1 MVVMRP
7 RGLRERWRKRNLA
20 FATVDAGIALDIE
33 MATTLSI
40 LDLARLLCLLLVASC
55 AAFAI
60 ASYWRR
66 PRAPAVPVQPK
77 PVERTPSTGIVYHD
91 APTVRVVDSQRV
103 DRLRKVVR
111 MHPGEFVDVLQTR
124 AGSTPRFRVTLK
136 GLVSLHDADAAHILV
151 EFGGTPVSCGPLV
164 QEIASN
170 EFFVPRAGREEPRSS
185 VFHYHEHGDKLEFM
199 RIKVRSIDPDS
210 GSAELDMMQVLGTW
224 PAG

>member
-1 MVVMRP
+1 M
-7 RGLRERWRKRNLA
+7 ES
-20 FATVDAGIALDIE
+20 
-33 MATTLSI
+33 ATTPLI
-40 LDLARLLCLLLVASC
+40 LDLARLLCLLLVVSC
-55 AAFAI
+55 AALAI

-66 PRAPAVPVQPK
+66 PRAPAVPMQRQPAA
-77 PVERTPSTGIVYHD
+77 PTAGLVYHD

-124 AGSTPRFRVTLK
+124 GGSTPRFRVTLK
-136 GLVSLHDADAAHILV
+136 GLVSLRDMDAAHILV

-164 QEIASN
+164 QEIACN

-185 VFHYHEHGDKLEFM
+185 VFHYHEQGDQLDFM
-199 RIKVRSIDPDS
+199 RIKVRSIDPES
-210 GSAELDMMQVLGTW
+210 GSAELDMMQVSGTW